1 MVFEKYNSEIKLFSI
16 FIILFTLFGIFWT
29 NQTEFILYSNT
40 GLGRL
45 IAIILI
51 LLGSSIHFSIGI
63 FIIIVISS
71 FYKAYS
77 YESWNMYN
85 TNDFMD
91 GVDVIYWINLDRSK
105 ERYTE
110 MQTLLSDTAFSNIPN
125 HRIVAVDGN
134 SNDGVYDK
142 LVFNNKMN
150 TKLEYACLLSHL
162 NAIRAFS
169 ESNYST
175 ALIFEDDVT
184 LEFKKYWRKSVREI
198 IENAPAD
205 WEIIQL
211 CYITSGKLNEEYT
224 LNNYGINRYGNIA
237 SMAAYIINAN
247 AAKKLMLE
255 MYNPKTGTYTLRN
268 YHTHEADHYLF
279 KCLRTYTYKYPYFIY
294 PTENT
299 STLHPEDLSS
309 HIRSKMKIQN
319 MYYSLYNY

>member
-1 MVFEKYNSEIKLFSI
+1 
-16 FIILFTLFGIFWT
+16 
-29 NQTEFILYSNT
+29 
-40 GLGRL
+40 
-45 IAIILI
+45 
-51 LLGSSIHFSIGI
+51 
-63 FIIIVISS
+63 
-71 FYKAYS
+71 
-77 YESWNMYN
+77 
-85 TNDFMD
+85 MD

-105 ERYTE
+105 DRYAE
-110 MQTLLSDTAFSNIPN
+110 MQTLLSDSAFSNIPN
-125 HRIVAVDGN
+125 HRIAAVDGGGN
-134 SNDGVYDK
+134 NDGIYDK
-142 LVFNNKMN
+142 LIINQKMN

-162 NAIRAFS
+162 NAIRTFS

-211 CYITSGKLNEEYT
+211 CYISSGNLNAEYT

-247 AAKKLMLE
+247 AARKLMLE

-309 HIRSKMKIQN
+309 HIRSKVKIQQ